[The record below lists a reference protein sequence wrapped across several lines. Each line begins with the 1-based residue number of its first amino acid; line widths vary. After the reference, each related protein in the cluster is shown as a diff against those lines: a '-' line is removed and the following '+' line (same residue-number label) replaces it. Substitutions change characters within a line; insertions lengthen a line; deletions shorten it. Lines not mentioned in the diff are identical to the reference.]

1 MKALLFTL
9 LLLLVAISPSLTA
22 PPTPPPPP
30 PNPDLTTTAR
40 YMGRQRIFY
49 NVFTTVGVFNIE
61 LLYAPDQQR
70 IIPGYFL
77 NTRITQPIGGVTR
90 VTIDERSV
98 RRWTF
103 NANQPGSVSNYI
115 SAELEFRLPYGLQ
128 QGGGINSG
136 VRIIDRQSVILR
148 HLTFTIGYVDN
159 RYQRQGEP
167 RVHPLEVTD
176 VFMTVLDP
184 SWMRLDQD
192 TENRIRQRGMRRFLH
207 DIGSASTQPP
217 PEPPLLLSNGIWV
230 HLLANRMS
238 VYQEAGEIQ
247 CLPAPG
253 DEGQPV
259 PDPNCPSSSCRPPS
273 PPGPRDPEDP
283 GDSGAQRGTKRPWI
297 PDLNVDF
304 DFTGEDSGDS
314 GGGGAHQGQQRT
326 HKEVPIKDNPYLWFY
341 PTTDIGGSWNIF
353 GDWPPDWI
361 AGPWLDTPQ
370 EFLVFLA
377 MICYE
382 RSASGFRFAHDEL
395 RR

>member
-230 HLLANRMS
+230 HLLANRMAD
-238 VYQEAGEIQ
+238 YRPGEIQ
-247 CLPAPG
+247 CEPAP
-253 DEGQPV
+253 E
-259 PDPNCPSSSCRPPS
+259 PDPRPHPDDACGSSNPP
-273 PPGPRDPEDP
+273 PRPRDPDDEGDPGAQGEAKRPRLDP
-283 GDSGAQRGTKRPWI
+283 GDKNF
-297 PDLNVDF
+297 PDLNLPADQQE
-304 DFTGEDSGDS
+304 TGRADQVGGTSQQKVIYDRPNPHVELQTNPFLFLIPSVLIYLLGNSVSPRSGTQQIRCHEVFRGS
-314 GGGGAHQGQQRT
+314 GHGG
-326 HKEVPIKDNPYLWFY
+326 
-341 PTTDIGGSWNIF
+341 
-353 GDWPPDWI
+353 
-361 AGPWLDTPQ
+361 
-370 EFLVFLA
+370 
-377 MICYE
+377 
-382 RSASGFRFAHDEL
+382 EL
-395 RR
+395 RK